1 LIGPGTRG
9 TETDPLELLAE
20 VVEEQAEQWLSP
32 FVSGFRVSLRR
43 LTGYEGERRIKVC
56 YSFSVRDAPPSTAA
70 GQEIHERDRFR
81 SVDLCF
87 VIRNESRAEVS
98 LVVYDGTRQNVLFT
112 KETQQQFE
120 NHAFSVSVPEGAF
133 TDARDHLTTTVGTGY
148 GGRGRGVDCQRLRF
162 TYAFAATASL
172 TDAGNGD
179 HELSV
184 RLNDLEGSFTDSEN
198 RIIPVNEQNRICR
211 FRGVVDGRRKG
222 WSIGQLHEV
231 QSVLGVTGYDFLIRS
246 TQHGIAGIRPINCAY
261 DLSTVNEGEI
271 RFRDYAIVPERGRT
285 IRQSTQRLPDFLMS
299 VLSQFGDSLGLT
311 ADSSR
316 VLANALADAL
326 RPLIDDSEFLYTF
339 QEDCTCK
346 VLECLVENASPASA
360 VPMSVQTAGGK
371 TLGFLIPISIYALS
385 RALSNGVKAML
396 FYPTKALINDQSDLI
411 VRLLWRLNNALN
423 VAGVSRSITFGILHG
438 DIRDKKSVSRSLARS
453 GQTEITET
461 LRLKCPACTSQLT
474 IQYTRVGER
483 GVSETV
489 SCSGSEDSACPLHT
503 SSENIRSF
511 NSMLR
516 CTEESVYSNPP
527 DLLVC
532 TPDMINYRLF
542 FDPSE
547 QAIFGRQIKRCPSC
561 SYSTADLAERHACPQ
576 CRGAL
581 EGPLEFAAPRVF
593 VFDEAH
599 QLRGSFGSQVSHVT
613 SRLEEAVK
621 AVTGNSDYRP
631 VYVFSSATLARPS
644 SFARSFFGMTVPT
657 KALVKADYL
666 RESSTVQRIHLFMV
680 PKGYSPEA
688 TLVQTVKAIFQQF
701 PLRDRYPNI
710 LIFVNS
716 LSESNELI
724 HLLKHYR
731 TSFMDRNSSLT
742 TPAID
747 GHSTDYGSTQRVQV
761 EDDFTRGIT
770 NVLVATST
778 LQVGVDFNR
787 IDALIVYGA
796 PFYLSDYVQ
805 RIGRAG
811 RKHAALIVN
820 ILPNKPIDFFF
831 FGNYP
836 LITDLEVRD
845 RALDAEAIGISRDN
859 ERVRNRSIV
868 RALLD
873 YLCTRSDSPRYFKGG
888 SPRATDSLLHALFAS
903 DAADR
908 GAQVLL
914 EQVANRQN
922 VNTELLAYI
931 ERAIRAHTTELEL
944 RSVFRT
950 IDDVLA
956 MMSTSGIRSLRD
968 LFSNRQLGFL
978 DSIYAGHLRQNDHLV
993 KVEHP
998 DLQPLVR
1005 AYERSSEET
1014 TRDRTLS
1021 IAIGDYGPG
1030 QITSYRSIFF
1040 IVDNIESEP
1049 TMSGQVR
1056 HALYRRQSL
1065 ARRDDL

>member
-1 LIGPGTRG
+1 M
-9 TETDPLELLAE
+9 
-20 VVEEQAEQWLSP
+20 EEQTEQWLSP
-32 FVSGFRVSLRR
+32 FVSGFRVILRR
-43 LTGYEGERRIKVC
+43 LAGVEGERRIKVC
-56 YSFSVRDAPPSTAA
+56 YSFSVRNAPPSSGAR
-70 GQEIHERDRFR
+70 QEVNERDQFR

-87 VIRNESRAEVS
+87 VLRNESGAEVS

-112 KETQQQFE
+112 KEIHQHFE
-120 NHAFSVSVPEGAF
+120 NRAFSVSVPEGEFA
-133 TDARDHLTTTVGTGY
+133 DARSQLTTTVGTGY
-148 GGRGRGVDCQRLRF
+148 GGSGRGVNCQNLRF

-172 TDAGNGD
+172 TDTGNGVL
-179 HELSV
+179 ELTV
-184 RLNDLEGSFTDSEN
+184 RLNDLEGSFVDSEN
-198 RIIPVNEQNRICR
+198 RIIPENDQNRKCR
-211 FRGVVDGRRKG
+211 HQGVVDGRRKG
-222 WSIGQLHEV
+222 WSIGQLQEV
-231 QSVLGVTGYDFLIRS
+231 QSMLSVTGYEFLIRS

-261 DLSTVNEGEI
+261 DLSTLNEGEI

-299 VLSQFGDSLGLT
+299 VLSQFGASLGLS
-311 ADSSR
+311 ADSA
-316 VLANALADAL
+316 VVFADALANAL
-326 RPLIDDSEFLYTF
+326 RPLVDDSEFLYTF
-339 QEDCTCK
+339 QEDCTRK

-371 TLGFLIPISIYALS
+371 TLGFLIPISIYAVS
-385 RALSNGVKAML
+385 RVQSNGVKAIL

-411 VRLLWRLNNALN
+411 VRLLWRLNNGLSGA
-423 VAGVSRSITFGILHG
+423 RPITFGILHG
-438 DIRDKKSVSRSLARS
+438 DIPDKKSVSRSLTRAGS
-453 GQTEITET
+453 TQTTET
-461 LRLKCPACTSQLT
+461 IRLKCPVCTSPLT
-474 IQYTRVGER
+474 ILYTRVGEK

-489 SCSGSEDSACPLHT
+489 ICSGSENPACPIHA
-503 SSENIRSF
+503 SPEEIRSF

-516 CTEESVYSNPP
+516 ATEESVYANPP
-527 DLLVC
+527 DILVC

-547 QAIFGRQIKRCPSC
+547 QAIFGRQIKRCPAC
-561 SYSTADLAERHACPQ
+561 SYSTADLTERRACPQ
-576 CRGAL
+576 CGGQL
-581 EGPLEFAAPRVF
+581 EGPFEFVAPRVF

-613 SRLEEAVK
+613 SRLEEVVK
-621 AVTGNSDYRP
+621 AVAGNRDYRP
-631 VYVFSSATLARPS
+631 IYVFSSATLAKPS
-644 SFARSFFGMTVPT
+644 SFVRNFFGTTVPT

-666 RESSTVQRIHLFMV
+666 QESSTVQRIHLFMV

-688 TLVQTVKAIFQQF
+688 TLIQTVKAIFQNF
-701 PLRDRYPNI
+701 PFRARWPNI

-731 TSFMDRNSSLT
+731 ASFIDRSTNLT
-742 TPAID
+742 TLAID

-761 EDDFTRGIT
+761 EDEFTRGAI

-845 RALDAEAIGISRDN
+845 RALDAEAMGISREN
-859 ERVRNRSIV
+859 ERVRNRSVV
-868 RALLD
+868 RAFLD
-873 YLCTRSDSPRYFKGG
+873 YLCTRPQSPRYYRGG
-888 SPRATDSLLHALFAS
+888 SQGATDALVHALFNTE
-903 DAADR
+903 AADR

-914 EQVANRQN
+914 EEVANRQN
-922 VNTELLAYI
+922 VNSGLLAYI
-931 ERAIRAHTTELEL
+931 ERAIRAQMTEFEL

-950 IDDVLA
+950 INDVLA

-968 LFSNRQLGFL
+968 LFSSRQLGFL
-978 DSIYAGHLRQNDHLV
+978 NSIYASNLRQNDHLV

-998 DLQPLVR
+998 DLQPLAR
-1005 AYERSSEET
+1005 AYQRFSEDT
-1014 TRDRTLS
+1014 TRDRALS

-1030 QITSYRSIFF
+1030 QVTSYRSIFF

-1056 HALYRRQSL
+1056 HALYRRQAL
-1065 ARRDDL
+1065 ARREDL